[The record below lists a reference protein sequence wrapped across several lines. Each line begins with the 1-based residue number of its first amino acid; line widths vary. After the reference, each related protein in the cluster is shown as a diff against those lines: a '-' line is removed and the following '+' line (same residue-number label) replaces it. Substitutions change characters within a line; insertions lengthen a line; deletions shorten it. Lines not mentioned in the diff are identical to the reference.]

1 MPNEPLAKAAALAQG
16 IAQDAAADRA
26 ARVDLLHIHAGMK
39 VSMGVLILFTGGLRS
54 VETALGIWTRPLLGG
69 WALLGGLVLGVSLA
83 RRNRRCLLGLLLIGV
98 WDLAFTGAI
107 LVSLVVTG
115 AAWTWPWIHT
125 PIATPRPYVAVV
137 YVGLASMIWLV
148 HIPAALRVRREG
160 DQ

>member
-1 MPNEPLAKAAALAQG
+1 MPDDLVARVRTLTQG
-16 IAQDAAADRA
+16 IVDDAAADRA
-26 ARVDLLHIHAGMK
+26 VRVGLLHIHAGMK
-39 VSMGVLILFTGGLRS
+39 VALGVLILFTGGLHS

-69 WALLGGLVLGVSLA
+69 WAVLGGLVLSVSLA

-115 AAWTWPWIHT
+115 AAWSWPWIHT
-125 PIATPRPYVAVV
+125 PIAAPRPYVAVV
-137 YVGLASMIWLV
+137 YIGLASMIWLV